1 MSENNQSEFVQSAGW
16 GLGQVKGLR
25 NLYLSSNDGENILE
39 NGEMKVGIVCISL
52 EQ

>member
-1 MSENNQSEFVQSAGW
+1 M
-16 GLGQVKGLR
+16 GLGTGQRVEES
-25 NLYLSSNDGENILE
+25 LSSNDGENILE